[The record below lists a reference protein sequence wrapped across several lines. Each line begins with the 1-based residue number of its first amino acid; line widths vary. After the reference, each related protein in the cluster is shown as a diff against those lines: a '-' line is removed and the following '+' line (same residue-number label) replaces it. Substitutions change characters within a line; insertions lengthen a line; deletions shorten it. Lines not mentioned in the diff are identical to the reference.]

1 MPPLLRG
8 VKVID
13 MNDTITA
20 IATPSG
26 EGGIGIIRISGKD
39 ALAIASNLFHPA
51 TGEALQEPEPQKVL
65 FGEVCD
71 PESKQCIDQVLL
83 TFFKGPKS
91 YTAED
96 VIEISA
102 HGGTW
107 ITSRILELI
116 LGQGARLAEPG
127 EFTRRA
133 FTNGKLDLTQA
144 EAVADVI
151 DSASDKALISAL
163 AQLKGG
169 LSRRLGTLHETL
181 LNAQAQLEATIDFSE
196 DGLTFQSREATQNQ
210 IQQVE
215 NDLRKLVHSFQQGR
229 IYREGMRIALVGK
242 PNVGKSSLL
251 NALLREDRAIVTA
264 YAGTTRDTLEER
276 VRIKDTHIIIIDS
289 AGLRNNPEVIEE
301 EGIERT
307 RLALEKSDLVL
318 VVFDQSEPL
327 DDNDKL
333 LMNAVGEKPRLV
345 VLNKSDLPSSWPPD
359 QLKEFLTGEQPINL
373 SAKTLEG
380 FDSLEEVL
388 YQKAIGGERATESII
403 ITRERHRDHLQQ
415 AAEALQRA
423 SESLLEGLSEE
434 LVAVDVT
441 LAMEHLGAVLG
452 KTFEE
457 DLLDKIFGQFCIGK

>member
-1 MPPLLRG
+1 
-8 VKVID
+8 
-13 MNDTITA
+13 MNDTIAA
-20 IATPSG
+20 IATPPG

-39 ALAIASNLFHPA
+39 ALAIGLQLFHPA
-51 TGEALQEPEPQKVL
+51 TGETLKAPEPQKVL
-65 FGEVCD
+65 FGEMRD
-71 PESKQCIDQVLL
+71 PESRQCVDQVLL

-96 VIEISA
+96 IIEISA

-107 ITSRILELI
+107 ITARILELV
-116 LGQGARLAEPG
+116 LRQGARLAEPG

-151 DSASDKALISAL
+151 DSASEKALSSAL

-169 LSRRLGTLHETL
+169 LSKRLNALHETL
-181 LNAQAQLEATIDFSE
+181 IDAQAQLEASIDFSE

-215 NDLRKLVHSFQQGR
+215 NDLKALVHSFRQGR
-229 IYREGMRIALVGK
+229 IYREGMRVTLVGK

-276 VRIKDTHIIIIDS
+276 ARIKDIHIIIIDS
-289 AGLRNNPEVIEE
+289 AGLRDNPQVIEK

-307 RLALEKSDLVL
+307 RAALEKSDLAL
-318 VVFDQSEPL
+318 VVFDPSQPL
-327 DDNDKL
+327 DENDEL
-333 LMNAVGEKPRLV
+333 LMNEVGEKPRLV
-345 VLNKSDLPSSWPPD
+345 VLNKSDLTPSWSAD
-359 QLKEFLTGEQPINL
+359 HLENFCEGEQPISL
-373 SAKTLEG
+373 SAKTLDG
-380 FDSLEEVL
+380 FNSLEEAL
-388 YQKAIGGERATESII
+388 YQKAVDGERTGEPIV

-415 AAEALQRA
+415 AVEALRKS
-423 SESLLEGLSEE
+423 SESLSNGLSEE
-434 LVAVDVT
+434 LIAVDVT